1 MRGDSGRLLL
11 NLHFLR
17 YNWPPVHVLPLD
29 RERYLRALDRGEDG
43 NLSDLTEFL
52 RVAMSRSLLDLLDQ
66 VGTKEDELKPL
77 RKFGSKA
84 TYTAKYLA
92 LRANQGKLPAL
103 KVGGDWR
110 TSARAIAVYR
120 ELVGRE

>member
-17 YNWPPVHVLPLD
+17 HNWPPVHVLPLD

-103 KVGGDWR
+103 KVGGK
-110 TSARAIAVYR
+110 S
-120 ELVGRE
+120 